1 MLKFPIKVFTENDFQ
16 IIENQQSF
24 DELLKEFEFIRAAGG
39 IVRNEKGEILMIF
52 RRGKWDFPKGKVEA
66 GEDNATA
73 ALREVREET
82 GVTARI
88 TEGKAI
94 SIFHTYDT
102 YGPKMLKETVWFP
115 MRALSEQNLTP
126 QTEEEIAQAVW
137 IPAEKINEL
146 LQASY
151 TSLQELGKLL

>member
-88 TEGKAI
+88 TEGKTI

-102 YGPKMLKETVWFP
+102 YGQKMLKETVWFP
-115 MRALSEQNLTP
+115 MRALSQHNLTP

-151 TSLQELGKLL
+151 ASLQELGKLL

>member
-16 IIENQQSF
+16 IIEDQQSF

-66 GEDNATA
+66 GEDNSTA

-102 YGPKMLKETVWFP
+102 YGKKMLKETVWFP
-115 MRALSEQNLTP
+115 MRALSQQNLTP

-151 TSLQELGKLL
+151 ASLQELGKLL